1 MGVAVTRLKEA
12 IGHEELEYVA
22 LEYLLTKKDK
32 MLEFPQVEESLQ
44 SPQLIRSLDNYKQ
57 PWWKFCTC
65 GSSKDRPRNITRTV
79 NLVKA
84 NSGEQSAKYI
94 A

>member
-12 IGHEELEYVA
+12 IGHEELEDVA

-44 SPQLIRSLDNYKQ
+44 SPQLIRSLVNYK
-57 PWWKFCTC
+57 
-65 GSSKDRPRNITRTV
+65 
-79 NLVKA
+79 
-84 NSGEQSAKYI
+84 
-94 A
+94 